1 MTKIIKK
8 VTLNAPASTSTGVD
22 PTKGTQENPYTKE
35 EYEELCRL
43 GLWTHG
49 WFVEGIGIIY
59 PDVVITS
66 SYPYYPIE
74 DEDDDW
80 NNDDDWYDDGTNPHP
95 NPSPDETGG
104 NGGNYPPD
112 GGGGGGGN
120 GTGGG
125 NGNNGGGNGPTEESD
140 EEWDSHHHNFEI
152 LKGTIDSYDMG
163 LKVVITPNNLDYDV
177 FIFNGQWVIF
187 NGHLNKPIRT
197 LGTYIDHSHNSTD
210 CHATSFEIHDGTWEL
225 YKKLVRLYKNA
236 EWAAYFFVDIS
247 MIDYNE
253 DGFPNGESLNSSFP
267 KDSTKCII
275 STINNVSACVVD
287 YYNGVNCFVHSHPHN
302 NNPDKLD
309 RHEAS
314 IAFYENGNYKLFAIV
329 FANSSSEN
337 LDFKYYFPFNKY
349 ENEEWERHPVYN
361 E

>member
-104 NGGNYPPD
+104 NGGNYPP

-120 GTGGG
+120 STGGG
-125 NGNNGGGNGPTEESD
+125 NNGNGQNNGEGRKHHKIVIDLDESNKEVGFKLKTDYLEIDYPYDLIIFEKEGKVEANIEYDGYLTNPQIKNVDYQDLSNPPVCPIYSANALIIRNGTWKLYKELVKVYNVEWAAHYYKEIPANCKKKDGFPIGAKIEPYPDDNRECIIISVNNPTACVGLAFNGMNCHVHSHPSNTEESD
-140 EEWDSHHHNFEI
+140 PDKYE
-152 LKGTIDSYDMG
+152 
-163 LKVVITPNNLDYDV
+163 
-177 FIFNGQWVIF
+177 
-187 NGHLNKPIRT
+187 
-197 LGTYIDHSHNSTD
+197 
-210 CHATSFEIHDGTWEL
+210 A
-225 YKKLVRLYKNA
+225 YKKY
-236 EWAAYFFVDIS
+236 D
-247 MIDYNE
+247 
-253 DGFPNGESLNSSFP
+253 
-267 KDSTKCII
+267 
-275 STINNVSACVVD
+275 NN
-287 YYNGVNCFVHSHPHN
+287 
-302 NNPDKLD
+302 K
-309 RHEAS
+309 
-314 IAFYENGNYKLFAIV
+314 YKLFAIINR
-329 FANSSSEN
+329 NSNDAN
-337 LDFKYYFPFNKY
+337 LDFHYYIPFNDYEAEKWAY
-349 ENEEWERHPVYN
+349 ENHID
-361 E
+361 

>member
-80 NNDDDWYDDGTNPHP
+80 YDDGTNPHP

-140 EEWDSHHHNFEI
+140 EEW
-152 LKGTIDSYDMG
+152 
-163 LKVVITPNNLDYDV
+163 
-177 FIFNGQWVIF
+177 
-187 NGHLNKPIRT
+187 
-197 LGTYIDHSHNSTD
+197 
-210 CHATSFEIHDGTWEL
+210 
-225 YKKLVRLYKNA
+225 
-236 EWAAYFFVDIS
+236 
-247 MIDYNE
+247 
-253 DGFPNGESLNSSFP
+253 
-267 KDSTKCII
+267 
-275 STINNVSACVVD
+275 
-287 YYNGVNCFVHSHPHN
+287 
-302 NNPDKLD
+302 
-309 RHEAS
+309 
-314 IAFYENGNYKLFAIV
+314 
-329 FANSSSEN
+329 
-337 LDFKYYFPFNKY
+337 
-349 ENEEWERHPVYN
+349 
-361 E
+361 